1 MPASVSQSSIS
12 RWAERDPGTR
22 RALSKLAQLPRVK
35 HGAEVPKP
43 LIPGDKD
50 SYHEAC
56 AKVGY
61 PGHLAP
67 EIAKAPVVDMVLGPF
82 RCVQH
87 SVNPDR
93 VAQYLHKP
101 DLVPKGAR
109 GEHGGP
115 IDLPIIVKAGG
126 HVWCHD
132 GTHRLSAAV
141 LHGDKSIKVR
151 YCDLDAAEPD

>member
-1 MPASVSQSSIS
+1 MSSSIS
-12 RWAERDPGTR
+12 QWAERDPKMR
-22 RALSKLAQLPRVK
+22 RALSALAQLPRVK
-35 HGAEVPKP
+35 HGAQVPPP

-50 SYHEAC
+50 RYHAAC
-56 AKVGY
+56 EQAGH

-67 EIAKAPVVDMVLGPF
+67 EIAKAPIIEVVLGPF

-101 DLVPKGAR
+101 NLVPKGAR
-109 GEHGGP
+109 GEHGGL

-126 HVWCHD
+126 SVWCHD

-141 LHGDKSIKVR
+141 LHGDKTIRVR
-151 YCDLDAAEPD
+151 YVDLDGAR